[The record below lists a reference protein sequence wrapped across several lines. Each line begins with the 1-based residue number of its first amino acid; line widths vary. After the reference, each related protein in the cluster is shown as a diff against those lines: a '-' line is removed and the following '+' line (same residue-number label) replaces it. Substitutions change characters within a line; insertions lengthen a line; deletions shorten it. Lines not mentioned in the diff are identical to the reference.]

1 MAFEKKDGQG
11 ALFKN
16 ARKESPSHPDYRG
29 DVMIDGRE
37 YWLSAWIKEGKS
49 GKFMSIAVKPKD
61 EQPRR
66 QEPTIT
72 QRAQATI
79 RRPDPISSGRQAYDG
94 RDMDDQDVP
103 F

>member
-49 GKFMSIAVKPKD
+49 GKFMSIAAKPKD
-61 EQPRR
+61 DQPQQR
-66 QEPTIT
+66 TISE
-72 QRAQATI
+72 QATAKI
-79 RRPDPISSGRQAYDG
+79 RRPDPISTGRQSIIPQ
-94 RDMDDQDVP
+94 DDEIP